1 MSEGHEYVM
10 EAVEMLAA
18 LMNAQEAPVE
28 DEATMDEDEDEIEEE
43 AATPRSISL
52 RLAKAL
58 VNSTK

>member
-1 MSEGHEYVM
+1 M
-10 EAVEMLAA
+10 E
-18 LMNAQEAPVE
+18 
-28 DEATMDEDEDEIEEE
+28 TE

>member
-1 MSEGHEYVM
+1 M
-10 EAVEMLAA
+10 EAVEMMAA
-18 LMNAQEAPVE
+18 LMGAQDAPAE
-28 DEATMDEDEDEIEEE
+28 DQAAVHNDEDELEDDMENQ